1 MPQAAYVRCNFTTTT
16 REPRRGGLNAA
27 SGICSLKR
35 SHRLLLQPRRQ
46 VSMPQAAYV
55 RCNIT
60 LIIFI
65 FQNLVS
71 MPQAA
76 YVRCNCTH
84 VNPPW
89 ILNKN
94 KFHHPHSIT
103 HFLICKTAAFI
114 QLPESR
120 RLFFVLIFHKYSPV
134 KKPQIVP
141 NPA

>member
-1 MPQAAYVRCNFTTTT
+1 MSIA
-16 REPRRGGLNAA
+16 
-27 SGICSLKR
+27 LK
-35 SHRLLLQPRRQ
+35 
-46 VSMPQAAYV
+46 
-55 RCNIT
+55 
-60 LIIFI
+60 
-65 FQNLVS
+65 VS

-114 QLPESR
+114 QLPEIR
-120 RLFFVLIFHKYSPV
+120 RLFASKCYSLFPCFLGIRIITLLSMAPFFISTVLYPKAKAMDLAAETEILISYSHLPCFLSC
-134 KKPQIVP
+134 
-141 NPA
+141 